1 MTRSSRSPAIVQGVA
16 LAAFAYAL
24 HFAAG
29 SKAEP
34 FIYGQF

>member
-1 MTRSSRSPAIVQGVA
+1 MCTAAGPAVAQGVA
-16 LAAFAYAL
+16 LAVFAYVL

-29 SKAEP
+29 AKAEP